1 MEILINKKLV
11 FDNAVLSNFARI
23 NKLELL
29 FHLSKELITTKEV
42 IEEVKKGIRK
52 KPTLFR
58 IIELIDR
65 NEISIGTLERIDN
78 IILMDSLIQERVLG
92 IGEISAMALAKE
104 VNGLFITDDEQASKK
119 AALIGIEIINKYEFR
134 DTVNFLKTFLKY
146 KRITKN
152 EYNEIVWLLAK
163 ESFKI

>member
-65 NEISIGTLERIDN
+65 NEISIGTLERIDS
-78 IILMDSLIQERVLG
+78 IMLMDSLIQERVLG

-134 DTVNFLKTFLKY
+134 DIVNFLKTFLKY

>member
-1 MEILINKKLV
+1 MKNLINEKLV

-29 FHLSKELITTKEV
+29 FYLSKELITTREV
-42 IEEVKKGIRK
+42 IEEVKNGIRK
-52 KPTLFR
+52 KPALFS
-58 IIELIDR
+58 IIELVDK
-65 NEISIGTLERIDN
+65 NEISIGTLEQIDN
-78 IILMDSLIQERVLG
+78 IILMDNLIQERVLG

-119 AALIGIEIINKYEFR
+119 AASIGIEIFNKYEFR
-134 DTVNFLKTFLKY
+134 DTINFLELLLKN
-146 KRITKN
+146 KRITRSDHD
-152 EYNEIVWLLAK
+152 EIVGLLAK

>member
-1 MEILINKKLV
+1 MKNLINKKLV

-29 FHLSKELITTKEV
+29 FYLSKELITTKEV

-52 KPTLFR
+52 KPTLFS
-58 IIELIDR
+58 IIELV
-65 NEISIGTLERIDN
+65 NKNKISVGTLEQTES
-78 IILMDSLIQERVLG
+78 IIFMDGLIQGRVLG
-92 IGEISAMALAKE
+92 IGEISAMVLARE

-119 AALIGIEIINKYEFR
+119 AASIGIEIFNKHEFR
-134 DTVNFLKTFLKY
+134 DTVNFLEILLKN
-146 KRITKN
+146 KQITKN
-152 EYNEIVWLLAK
+152 DYGEIVGLLAK

>member
-1 MEILINKKLV
+1 MKIPINKKLV

-78 IILMDSLIQERVLG
+78 IMLMDSLIQERVLG

-119 AALIGIEIINKYEFR
+119 AALIGIEIFNKHEFR
-134 DTVNFLKTFLKY
+134 DTVNFLEIFLKN